1 MMQVT
6 DSERQPPHLAPS
18 TVSRMTEVVI
28 KQAQVLHLLNTLDTS
43 IAVGPDKVS
52 PRLLCSCAD
61 LRTRLLLL
69 LLAPP
74 LTCLFQLCLVQEI
87 WPSLWKKVD
96 FVPVH
101 KKKSR
106 SVVGKGRSASDLLLN
121 LCTKWHQS
129 LDESKISCV
138 VALDKAGAFDR
149 VWQSGLVMKLQA
161 LGIAG
166 SILVLLNDYLQE
178 RTQWS
183 RIR

>member
-6 DSERQPPHLAPS
+6 DPERQPPHLAPS

-43 IAVGPDKVS
+43 KAVGPDKVS
-52 PRLLCSCAD
+52 PRLLRNCAD

-74 LTCLFQLCLVQEI
+74 LTFLFQLCLVQGM

-106 SVVGKGRSASDLLLN
+106 SLVGNYRPVSLL
-121 LCTKWHQS
+121 
-129 LDESKISCV
+129 
-138 VALDKAGAFDR
+138 
-149 VWQSGLVMKLQA
+149 
-161 LGIAG
+161 
-166 SILVLLNDYLQE
+166 SILT
-178 RTQWS
+178 RS
-183 RIR
+183 